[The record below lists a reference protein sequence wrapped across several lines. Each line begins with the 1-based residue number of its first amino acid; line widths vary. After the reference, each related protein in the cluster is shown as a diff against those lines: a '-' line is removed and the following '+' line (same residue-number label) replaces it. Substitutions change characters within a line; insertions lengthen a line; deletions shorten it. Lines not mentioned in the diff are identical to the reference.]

1 MTSFKSFLGGSQTV
15 LLSLLWKPCF
25 GTCIFKSASR
35 NKGSSGVPQSILVVC
50 GLRGPSWDVRSVRGF
65 WELIWALAQVSDRS
79 HLAFSLTSSITVTH
93 TSPPG
98 ASTTSNQHQTA
109 GSSRCQ
115 SPPPHATFANHLFCF
130 GFLYS
135 SGFPPTLPPLDQES
149 ETSGSH
155 FNALVVLCGC
165 LSATLFTF
173 TLCITEKSLET
184 EP

>member
-1 MTSFKSFLGGSQTV
+1 MDDLLVDSGSWYERWHRC
-15 LLSLLWKPCF
+15 LLDHTGRSLSP
-25 GTCIFKSASR
+25 
-35 NKGSSGVPQSILVVC
+35 P
-50 GLRGPSWDVRSVRGF
+50 PSLSP
-65 WELIWALAQVSDRS
+65 
-79 HLAFSLTSSITVTH
+79 H

-109 GSSRCQ
+109 VSSRPSV
-115 SPPPHATFANHLFCF
+115 SPTPMLHLQIIYFALFC
-130 GFLYS
+130 FLYS

-173 TLCITEKSLET
+173 TLCITEKKLYKRDIEGGREGVIQWKPAKWWYLNCMQVNT
-184 EP
+184 ELTKC